1 MTPKQKARLLET
13 ERMNPEGSKSLWTV
27 HIDKES
33 RIDGSMTR
41 EAGERVLSL
50 AAWDPEDEA
59 AAVTRMDALARE
71 IFDNP
76 KLARAGVIRW
86 GDSRGLARRYKEG
99 PMNTDKNKQ
108 AGFSLVETLIV
119 IVILAVLAVAAG
131 GFIHWARS

>member
-27 HIDKES
+27 HLDKES
-33 RIDGSMTR
+33 LIDGGMTR
-41 EAGERVLSL
+41 EAGELVLSL

-76 KLARAGVIRW
+76 QLARAGVIRW
-86 GDSRGLARRYKEG
+86 GDSRGLARRYK
-99 PMNTDKNKQ
+99 NLK
-108 AGFSLVETLIV
+108 
-119 IVILAVLAVAAG
+119 
-131 GFIHWARS
+131 